1 MSVRVAGLRAGLFLA
16 SMFGLGFGFAATPV
30 LAGERAVKPE
40 APKVGPVTGRPLPR
54 FASLKSRS
62 VNMRVGPGTRY
73 GIAWRYR
80 RPGLP
85 VSIVGEHGN
94 WLQIRDADGAEG
106 WVLHSLLVGRRTAL
120 VAPWSAAKGGGVADG
135 IANLISTALPAKSDA
150 PLLDA
155 HAGPSRDEPVRAR
168 LQAGLVVKLKRCDTR
183 WCAVEAQGRDVW
195 LPQSALW
202 GIGRDE
208 RIGG

>member
-1 MSVRVAGLRAGLFLA
+1 MSVSSRAA
-16 SMFGLGFGFAATPV
+16 C
-30 LAGERAVKPE
+30 LAGALAMLLPSTALGSGDVE
-40 APKVGPVTGRPLPR
+40 PKVGPVTGRDLPR

-73 GIAWRYR
+73 AIAWRFR

-85 VSIVGEHGN
+85 VRIVGEHGN
-94 WLQIRDADGAEG
+94 WREIEDSDGVSG
-106 WVLHSLLVGRRTAL
+106 WVLHSLLLGRRTAV
-120 VAPWSAAKGGGVADG
+120 VAPWSAPSAEGEADG
-135 IANLISTALPAKSDA
+135 IANLISTSLSSSGLGSDA

-168 LQAGLVVKLKRCDTR
+168 LQAGLVVKVKACDGR
-183 WCAVEAQGRDVW
+183 WCAVEAKDHEAW

-202 GIGRDE
+202 GVERDE
-208 RIGG
+208 RIAR